1 MKSSV
6 SGLLSEGREY
16 MTFKYDGKTGFS
28 IAMENVSKQVKKAAD
43 VVTSS
48 NDRDGVAEA
57 MIKFIM

>member
-1 MKSSV
+1 
-6 SGLLSEGREY
+6 
-16 MTFKYDGKTGFS
+16 
-28 IAMENVSKQVKKAAD
+28 MENVSKQVKKTAD